1 MVFDS
6 ERLPVIVA
14 YAQATEKEELVGAAE
29 LMNRATASAL
39 DGTGPL
45 ANRIDRVSVV
55 GIMSKISPSPA
66 TDLAERFHISPQHTE
81 ITQVGGNFPQWL
93 ISRAADEIASGNARA
108 VMIAGAEAQ
117 HTQKMRRKLREQG
130 IEPPPSTV
138 VPGTAGA
145 GSTTTD
151 PGGMASDDTDVSAR
165 NSVPDNVVGDPRA
178 GVSSNELAAGLIAP
192 VHIYPMFESV
202 LASRAQRTYQEQREF
217 IAGFLSSFSEVA
229 AKHPFAWFPQVRS
242 PQELYTITPQNRLIA
257 EPYPKLMSAFIDVNQ
272 AACVIVTSL
281 AVARE
286 CGLAESAIYCWSG
299 ADVNDV
305 WYPSSRPDPGVSQ
318 GIREAGRA
326 ALDAANVSIDDISL
340 FDLYSCFPCAVELAC
355 NALGIGLDDSRGLT
369 VTGGLPYFGG
379 PGNNY
384 TLHAIATMADRLKE
398 SGGVGLVSGLGWY
411 ATKHSIGIYSDSPP
425 VNGWVRGD
433 VADAQA
439 RIDAGEITVV
449 EGVEVGVE
457 VGTVVASTIIVD
469 AAGNPESAPVIVTLG
484 SGQRVV
490 GTISLDEL
498 AGLSG
503 VNLVGKKV
511 AVQGTPPVCH
521 LT

>member
-1 MVFDS
+1 MVSDS
-6 ERLPVIVA
+6 ERLPVVVA
-14 YAQATEKEELVGAAE
+14 CGQAVEREELVGAAE
-29 LMNRATASAL
+29 LMNMAASSAL
-39 DGTGPL
+39 DGTGKL
-45 ANRIDRVSVV
+45 VDRIDRVSVV
-55 GIMSKISPSPA
+55 GIMSKISASPA
-66 TDLAERFHISPQHTE
+66 SDLARSFHIAAKHTE

-93 ISRAADEIASGNARA
+93 VSRAADEIASGDARA
-108 VMIAGAEAQ
+108 VMIAGVEAQ

-130 IEPPPSTV
+130 IEPP
-138 VPGTAGA
+138 
-145 GSTTTD
+145 
-151 PGGMASDDTDVSAR
+151 ASVSAA
-165 NSVPDNVVGDPRA
+165 SEDGVPDHVIGDPRA
-178 GVSSNELAAGLIAP
+178 GVSSSELAAGLIAP

-202 LASRAQRTYQEQREF
+202 IASKAQRSYQEQREF
-217 IAGFLSSFSEVA
+217 IAGFLSPFSEVA

-272 AACVIVTSL
+272 AACVVVTSL

-299 ADVNDV
+299 ADANDV
-305 WYPSSRPDPGVSQ
+305 WYPSSRPDPGISQ

-326 ALDAANVSIDDISL
+326 ALSAANISIDDISL

-355 NALGIGLDDSRGLT
+355 ESLGIDPNDSRGLT

-384 TLHAIATMADRLKE
+384 TLHAIATMTERLRE

-425 VNGWVRGD
+425 SNGWVRGD
-433 VADAQA
+433 TTDAQA
-439 RIDAGEITVV
+439 AIDAGEIPVV
-449 EGVEVGVE
+449 EGVDTQET
-457 VGTVVASTIIVD
+457 GTVAASTIIVD
-469 AAGNPESAPVIVTLG
+469 AAGNPESVPVIVALD
-484 SGQRVV
+484 SGMRAV
-490 GTISLDEL
+490 GTVSPDEL

-503 VNLVGKKV
+503 VNLVGKRV
-511 AVQGTPPVCH
+511 TVQGTPPVCH
-521 LT
+521 LV